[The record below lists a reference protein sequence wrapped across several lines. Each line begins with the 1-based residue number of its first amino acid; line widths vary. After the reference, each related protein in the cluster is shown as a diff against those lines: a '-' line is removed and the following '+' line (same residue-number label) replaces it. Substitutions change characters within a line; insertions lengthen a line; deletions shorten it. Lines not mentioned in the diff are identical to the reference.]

1 MSNFSSSANV
11 RGRGSLSFGTDDPG
25 PRTDL
30 YVAAPP
36 AGRPSKIGFAADAG
50 RRASQVSEDLGM
62 DFQLAWREPHPA
74 APEIEARVKT
84 VLKALTCDPNAFRYY
99 SSELFT
105 VRPAVVIAVARA
117 EIDRFAAEMQPR
129 DGLKTSSDMV
139 TFRISTSAAHDLS
152 EFAEEKGLSV
162 SELLRER
169 VRGYLSGEIV
179 LWPLAKQW
187 DAGYGLPPASVARAA
202 WTSRRFDY
210 TQTFRLP
217 QDLAR
222 RLRTRAGW
230 QGRTASELMRRLVL
244 HSGPAPTGAEASGGN
259 QGEAESAGDEP
270 PKDGPSKDGP
280 SEGDPSEGSS
290 GEGDSGESAAR
301 PM

>member
-1 MSNFSSSANV
+1 VNNSNSNANV
-11 RGRGSLSFGTDDPG
+11 RGRGSLSFDTGEPG

-30 YVAAPP
+30 YVASLP
-36 AGRPSKIGFAADAG
+36 ADERSKIGFAADVG
-50 RRASQVSEDLGM
+50 RRIRQVSEDLGM
-62 DFQLAWREPHPA
+62 ELQLVWQEPHPA

-84 VLKALTCDPNAFRYY
+84 VLQNLRLDPNAFSYY
-99 SSELFT
+99 AKELFT

-117 EIDRFAAEMQPR
+117 EIDRFAAEMPPR
-129 DGLKTSSDMV
+129 GSSKTSSDMV

-152 EFAEEKGLSV
+152 ETAEEKGLSV

-169 VRGYLSGEIV
+169 VRGYLNGTIV
-179 LWPLAKQW
+179 LKPLPDVW
-187 DAGYGLPPASVARAA
+187 DASDGFPPASVARAA
-202 WTSRRFDY
+202 WTSRRFGH

-244 HSGPAPTGAEASGGN
+244 HSGPAPTGADASGG
-259 QGEAESAGDEP
+259 E
-270 PKDGPSKDGP
+270 DGP

-290 GEGDSGESAAR
+290 SEGDSGESGAR

>member
-1 MSNFSSSANV
+1 
-11 RGRGSLSFGTDDPG
+11 
-25 PRTDL
+25 
-30 YVAAPP
+30 
-36 AGRPSKIGFAADAG
+36 
-50 RRASQVSEDLGM
+50 
-62 DFQLAWREPHPA
+62 
-74 APEIEARVKT
+74 
-84 VLKALTCDPNAFRYY
+84 
-99 SSELFT
+99 
-105 VRPAVVIAVARA
+105 
-117 EIDRFAAEMQPR
+117 
-129 DGLKTSSDMV
+129 MV

-179 LWPLAKQW
+179 LWPLAEQW

-244 HSGPAPTGAEASGGN
+244 HSGPAPTGADASGGD
-259 QGEAESAGDEP
+259 QGGGESAGDRP
-270 PKDGPSKDGP
+270 PKGDSGEGSS
-280 SEGDPSEGSS
+280 SEGDS
-290 GEGDSGESAAR
+290 GEGDSDEGDSG

>member
-11 RGRGSLSFGTDDPG
+11 RGRGSLSFDTDDPG

-30 YVAAPP
+30 YVAAPA

-50 RRASQVSEDLGM
+50 RRTSQVSKDLGM
-62 DFQLAWREPHPA
+62 DLQLVWQEPHPA

-84 VLKALTCDPNAFRYY
+84 VLKDLTCDPNAQYY

-105 VRPAVVIAVARA
+105 VRPAVVIAVAKA
-117 EIDRFAAEMQPR
+117 EIARFAAEMPPR
-129 DGLKTSSDMV
+129 DGSQTSSDMF

-152 EFAEEKGLSV
+152 EFAEEKGQSV
-162 SELLRER
+162 SEVLRER
-169 VRGYLSGEIV
+169 VRGYLSGTIV
-179 LWPLAKQW
+179 LKPLPDVW
-187 DAGYGLPPASVARAA
+187 DASGGFPPASIARAA
-202 WTSRRFDY
+202 WTSRRFGH

-230 QGRTASELMRRLVL
+230 QGRTASELMRRLVF
-244 HSGPAPTGAEASGGN
+244 HSGPAPTGADASGGEDGP
-259 QGEAESAGDEP
+259 GEGESTGDEP
-270 PKDGPSKDGP
+270 PKDGP

-290 GEGDSGESAAR
+290 SEGDSGESGAR